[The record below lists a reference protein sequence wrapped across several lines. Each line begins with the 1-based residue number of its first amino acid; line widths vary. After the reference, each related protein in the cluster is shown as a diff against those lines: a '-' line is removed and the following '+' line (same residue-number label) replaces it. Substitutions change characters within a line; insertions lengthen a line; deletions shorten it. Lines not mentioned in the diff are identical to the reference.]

1 MGLSRLDNFLKSAK
15 GTILYVNPN
24 DLDATDS
31 IENQGNSL
39 TRPFKTIQRALV
51 EAARFSYQRGLN
63 NDRFAKTTILLYPGD
78 HIVDNRPGWIP
89 VGSGSSRLRNGTTS
103 FNLVPFD
110 LTTNFDLTTADN
122 ALYPLNSIHGG
133 VIVPRGTSIV
143 GLDLRKT
150 KIRPKYVPNPENGNI
165 EASSIFRVTGE
176 CYFWQFSIFDG
187 DPNGRIYTDYTQ
199 NLFVPNFSHHKL
211 RVFEYADGVNGVNI
225 QDEFITYISDR
236 TDLDMYYE
244 KVGIAYGPS
253 SGREI
258 LPDYPDSAIDIE
270 PKIDEYRIVG
280 STGISVG
287 ISSIRSGDGIT
298 PTSTI
303 TVTTTDPV
311 IGLDVD
317 TPFRISGITASGYD
331 GQYVV
336 AEKLSDTQI
345 VYQVQNAP
353 NLALPSVTGSTLTLV
368 SDTVTSASP
377 YIFNCSLRSVYGM
390 CGLLADGAKA
400 TGFKSMVVAQF
411 TGIGLQKDDRAF
423 IRYNETTGTYED
435 SSVPGNQNLSTDS
448 RSVFKPT
455 YRNFHI
461 KATNDAY
468 VQNVSVFAIGFA
480 EHFVSDKGGDSSITN
495 SNSNFGAKA
504 LVSTGFRNNAFPQD
518 DYGFISHVIPPKELP
533 TNEVAI
539 EFSSIDVSSTV
550 GIASTGNLY
559 IYNATNQDIP
569 PENVI
574 EGYRFGAK
582 YGDNL
587 NVILSSSGVASRYS
601 SRIVM
606 PGSQSSSEKVSQ
618 VTRVGNTNSI
628 VGNVITLTQP
638 HSFANGESVR
648 ILSNTGQIP
657 DGLFPNTVYYVI
669 TNDNPSSGIT
679 TTTEIKLAK
688 TLNDA
693 VAGDE
698 LIINAKGGILKVV
711 SRVSDKNSGDI
722 GHPIQYDTTNSQWYV
737 RVSTAS
743 TENQIYNTLVSL
755 GTPVLGSAT
764 PRTFITRRQDSR
776 SAADKIYRLRY
787 VIPSSAGASARPP
800 SEGYIIQES
809 NTSIGS
815 TTSEIQTYFG
825 SGSLGNINQQRNF
838 RFISNAEWESNQA
851 KISTELPHNL
861 SIGSLVQI
869 QNVGS
874 TINTTGVGETGFNG
888 TYPVIGITSAKQFV
902 VGISTD
908 PGSFL
913 NDTSIRTRSLPYYK
927 RKQFNDIY
935 YVFASEEAQRY
946 IPGQQDGIY
955 YLTVLNSSNKPSIA
969 PFTGESY
976 SQSVKDLYPQLDR
989 DNPSSD
995 PEEANS
1001 FATSNLIGQVYTNDV
1016 RKSITKETLLK
1027 FVRDTDV
1034 GVGVTDI
1041 NSDST
1046 TSHVIHT
1053 SVDHGLNRLVNV
1065 SIASSGSGYGYGTA
1079 GDLYN
1084 ARLVSIGAS
1093 VTGKNATA
1101 KITINSAG
1109 NITGVKIMDGGS
1121 SYGIGNTLAVTGT
1134 ATTTG
1139 FSEAVVTVTSV
1150 YNNVND
1156 TVKVSGISSDSLTN
1170 FNTVYRI
1177 TDVAVGAANSFSVVS
1192 ANPLSTGQV
1201 TGIGYTATLNS
1212 SVYLTGSSIRVSSYS
1227 YDHNAGIATVTTVG
1241 SHGFNIGNNLVVTGA
1256 DQSQYNGKF
1265 VVDEKYSETTFT
1277 LRVGV
1282 GTTSPTATGTLYV
1295 YRDGI
1300 ASNDGDITIENEGI
1314 GGRMVPIYAGIT
1326 TTLSAIIP
1334 NSTTDEVQLLNISNL
1349 DLKIGDYLQIDDEIV
1364 RIKTTIPNTPTNP
1377 IYIFRGVCGTKARSH
1392 EINAV
1397 ARKIEVQPIELR
1409 RHSIIRASGHTF
1421 EYLGFGPGNYST
1433 GFPDRQNRQLSVE
1446 EELLAQS
1453 TKRSGGVNF
1462 YTGMNDRGVSYTGNK
1477 RVSSIS
1483 GKEELIDSPI
1493 QTITGEDISNTK
1505 SINII
1510 DAVEG
1515 KFTRS
1520 IKVDGGAGSKATSE
1534 FNGPVI
1540 FNNKVTSTSSKGIEA
1555 TSLFLQGDAI
1565 VSRKYTVGISTPI
1578 VSGNPGDVI
1587 YIDNPQRG
1595 GHIGWVYTTSN
1606 EWNRFG
1612 SISLS
1617 VDSNIGIFDKVGIA
1631 TTSPGNSTLR
1641 VGSGSSLFSVDSNGV
1656 GIGTEANSYE
1666 LHVIG
1671 DTNISGTLYAGSL
1684 SGDGSLLTN
1693 LNATATGWTN
1703 VGGNIY
1709 NTALTFVGIGT
1720 SVPNYTLEVGSVG
1733 DGGISLYVNNTAQFA
1748 NLLDANNAR
1757 VTGILTAASVNLD
1770 GGTVNVGITT
1780 TQTLFVGAAGTALA
1794 ATTSSIG
1801 IGTLSPRAKFDIEG
1815 HARFKTYSE
1824 NVEGLSVSSN
1834 VVYIDLAK
1842 AQTFTLT
1849 PTAQINQFVLLNPPN
1864 SNDTQSTSFTI
1875 KITQGATPY
1884 SVNIDAFRNSLG
1896 IVVPVY
1902 WPSGGV
1908 VPTVTQVANR
1918 TDIYSFKTFDNGASL
1933 FGVVG
1938 GQNFA

>member
-688 TLNDA
+688 TSNDA

-1001 FATSNLIGQVYTNDV
+1001 FANSNLIGQVYTNDV